1 MRGPLLCL
9 SGVGEL
15 TTTWM
20 ESILTAGIGGSDEA
34 LVTAVVAVVDVVLV
48 AVLVGVLLLFP
59 EKRYEL
65 DMLGLIVPTKT
76 KLTLSLPSDVM

>member
-20 ESILTAGIGGSDEA
+20 ESILTAGIGGSDGT
-34 LVTAVVAVVDVVLV
+34 LVTAVVAVVAGPDVVLV
-48 AVLVGVLLLFP
+48 AVLVGVLLLLP
-59 EKRYEL
+59 EK
-65 DMLGLIVPTKT
+65 IV
-76 KLTLSLPSDVM
+76 

>member
-1 MRGPLLCL
+1 
-9 SGVGEL
+9 
-15 TTTWM
+15 M

-34 LVTAVVAVVDVVLV
+34 LVTAVVTVVAVVDVVFV

>member
-20 ESILTAGIGGSDEA
+20 ESILTVGIGGSDED
-34 LVTAVVAVVDVVLV
+34 LVTAVVAVVADVVLV
-48 AVLVGVLLLFP
+48 AVLVGVLLLLP
-59 EKRYEL
+59 EK
-65 DMLGLIVPTKT
+65 MV
-76 KLTLSLPSDVM
+76 